1 MSEVVERHPD
11 SPDATGEKTSPIAL
25 WYTRCGVPT
34 SFGIAVQRGLFDEEF
49 ADGAATLTAL
59 QDSSD
64 PVVLQS
70 HFTHA
75 HENLFRHGSNYPAI
89 WAQANGA
96 NTRVLGLSFLRG
108 AQTLLALPGSG
119 IIGPADLKGKRLLVP
134 RRSHEQLDHTW
145 ANTLR
150 FYDVALR
157 SAGLTL
163 GDVQLVEREVNRPF
177 FVDRRTPDVKG
188 SAASGPAAFRAKR
201 KAGQWSES
209 VLPLI
214 GGEVDVITSGG
225 GIGASSLQY
234 EYLLGLDVVFDL
246 DWVDDD
252 AERANLSTPLV
263 FAVKADL
270 LDAHPEL
277 VSRVLYRTLDVED
290 EARRN
295 PAALVRHIANEQFV
309 PEYLVHQAYGDQVG
323 RNFELDFAPA
333 KIAALRS
340 QVAFLRRIGVIERE
354 IDVDAWLAPAPL
366 EVARRQWAADRGI
379 AAAAA

>member
-1 MSEVVERHPD
+1 MSAQVKEGPAGLAPGR
-11 SPDATGEKTSPIAL
+11 TSGAPVAL

-34 SFGIAVQRGLFDEEF
+34 SFGVAVQRGLFEREF

-64 PVVLQS
+64 PQVLQS

-75 HENLFRHGSNYPAI
+75 HDNLFRHGSNYPAI

-119 IIGPADLKGKRLLVP
+119 IRGPADLKGKRLLVP
-134 RRSHEQLDHTW
+134 RRPHEPLDHTW

-150 FYDVALR
+150 FYEVALQ
-157 SAGLTL
+157 SAGLTFD
-163 GDVQLVEREVNRPF
+163 DVQLVERPVERAF
-177 FVDRRTPDVKG
+177 IADRRTPDVKG
-188 SAASGPAAFRAKR
+188 AIPAGPAAFRAKR
-201 KAGQWSES
+201 KAGQWHES
-209 VLPLI
+209 VFPLI
-214 GGEVDVITSGG
+214 RGEVDVITSGG

-246 DWVDDD
+246 DWLDDD
-252 AERANLSTPLV
+252 AQRANLSTPLV

-270 LDAHPEL
+270 LETHPEL
-277 VSRVLYRTLDVED
+277 VARVLHRTLEVED
-290 EARRN
+290 EARRD
-295 PAALVRHIANEQFV
+295 PAALIRHIAHEQFV
-309 PEYLVHQAYGDQVG
+309 PEYLVRQAYGDALG
-323 RNFELDFAPA
+323 LNFELDFAPA

-340 QVAFLRRIGVIERE
+340 QVAFLRRIGVIGRE
-354 IDVDAWLAPAPL
+354 IDVDAWLAPEPL
-366 EVARRQWAADRGI
+366 AQARRQWAAARD
-379 AAAAA
+379 AAAA